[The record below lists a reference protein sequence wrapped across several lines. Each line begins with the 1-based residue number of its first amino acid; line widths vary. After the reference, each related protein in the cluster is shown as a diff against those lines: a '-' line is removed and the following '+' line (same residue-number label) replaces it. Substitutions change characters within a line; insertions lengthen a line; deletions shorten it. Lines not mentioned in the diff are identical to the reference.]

1 MSLYAINN
9 YYKNLEKVIKYG
21 GSKNETSIKHAFY
34 NLLNE
39 YAIQKDLFVA
49 EEIHIKTTKGNL
61 IRVDG
66 VVKDSLQNDWGY
78 WESKDEFDDIK
89 EEVKSKFKKGYPN
102 DNIIFEDTK
111 TAILY
116 QSGAK
121 VMQVDMQD
129 EIALDKILAKFL
141 SYERPEIKTFREA
154 IEKFKEDIPKVAD
167 SIKQIIDGQQKTNKA
182 LIKAENQFLELCRT
196 SINEAITKQD
206 VIEMMVQHILSADIF
221 NTIFDEP
228 HFHQENNVA
237 RELNKVLETFFTGV
251 IRRQTLGNIKHYYD
265 TINARA
271 AQIADHHEKQ
281 KFLKVVYEN
290 FYKGYNP
297 KAADKLGIV
306 YTPNEIVRFMI
317 ESTDSLLHR
326 HFSKTL
332 SDKGVDIFDPATG
345 TGTFICDL
353 IDHIHPKKL
362 KDKYKNEL
370 HANEV
375 SILPY
380 YIANLNIEYTYKQ
393 KMGNYEE
400 FENLCFA
407 DTLDKSSQHLVQA
420 GLFSVSAENTTR
432 IRKQNERKI
441 SVIIG
446 NPPYNAN
453 QQNENDNNKNRVY
466 DKVDERIKDTF
477 IKNST
482 AQKTKMYDMYSRF
495 YRWAMDRLNDNGII
509 AFVTNRSFIDS
520 KTFDGFRKTIQD
532 DFDFTYIIDTKS
544 DVRANPKIAGTTHN
558 VFGIQA
564 GVAVMFLVKTSHKK
578 IKHTPCKIEY
588 VTMED
593 NWLKQEKLNW
603 FSEHKFDKID
613 FDNITPDKNN
623 NWLNITDNDWD
634 LLVPICSKDVKSG
647 ESNQAIFELFSLG
660 VVTSRDDWSYDFN
673 KENLEKKVKF
683 FCNFYN
689 KELERWGKSN
699 KKEAPNDFVDRTIKF
714 GDELVSHLIK
724 GDALRFDKEKLR
736 DVMYRPYIKKNGY
749 IDKIISHRLYQLP
762 SVVGIN
768 KKHINPYI
776 SFTFHPQ
783 LKYPSILSSNCLW
796 DYAFGGR
803 DSTGLCLYKYDVKG
817 VKTDNI
823 TDWALHFFQKNYSN
837 KKITKQDIFYY
848 VYAVLHD
855 KFYLKTYEI
864 NLKRELP
871 RIPLNDNFNKWV
883 NWGKELMN
891 LHIEYETATP
901 YKLQI
906 INKKIDEKFGIKT
919 TLKANKETGVITLDE
934 KTEITGIP
942 KQAWEYQ
949 LGSRSALEWILDQYK
964 EKKPT
969 DATIADKFNTYKFA
983 DYKDHVIDLIK
994 RVCTV
999 SVRTVEITKEMSK
1012 I

>member
-9 YYKNLEKVIKYG
+9 YYASLDEAIKYA

-39 YAIQKDLFVA
+39 YAIQKELRISQEVSL
-49 EEIHIKTTKGNL
+49 KTSKGNL
-61 IRVDG
+61 IRFDG
-66 VVKDSLQNDWGY
+66 VVRDSLQNDWGY
-78 WESKDEFDDIK
+78 WESKDEDDDIK
-89 EEVKSKFKKGYPN
+89 EEVKKKFKKGYPN

-116 QSGAK
+116 QSGSK
-121 VMQVDMQD
+121 VMQVNMQD
-129 EIALDKILAKFL
+129 EIALDKILTKFI
-141 SYERPEIKTFREA
+141 SYERPEVKTFREA

-182 LIKAENQFLELCRT
+182 LIKAENEFLEICRT

-237 RELNKVLETFFTGV
+237 RELSKVLSTFFVGEL
-251 IRRQTLGNIKHYYD
+251 RKKTLAGIKHYYD
-265 TINARA
+265 VINARA

-317 ESTDSLLHR
+317 ESTDCLLHR

-353 IDHIHPKKL
+353 IDHINPKKL

-393 KMGNYEE
+393 KTGEYEE

-407 DTLDKSSQHLVQA
+407 DTLDKSSQHLVQV

-466 DKVDERIKDTF
+466 DSVDEKIRATF

-520 KTFDGFRKTIQD
+520 RTFDGFRKTIQD
-532 DFDFTYIIDTKS
+532 DFDFAYIIDTKS

-564 GVAVMFLVKTSHKK
+564 GIAVMFLVKTSHKK
-578 IKHTPCKIEY
+578 IKQNPCRIEY

-603 FSEHKFDKID
+603 FSEHKFYNID

-623 NWLNITDNDWD
+623 NWLNITNNDWD
-634 LLVPICSKDVKSG
+634 SLIPVCSKEVKTG
-647 ESNQAIFELFSLG
+647 KSNEAIFSLFSLG
-660 VVTSRDDWSYDFN
+660 VVTARDEWVYSDSE
-673 KENLEKKVKF
+673 KELEKKVKF
-683 FCNFYN
+683 LIDKYN
-689 KELERWGKSN
+689 KDVKKLFGKVGNIDIKDNIDYQIKWSRAI
-699 KKEAPNDFVDRTIKF
+699 KNDLMKGIEYKF
-714 GDELVSHLIK
+714 DSDNIREVN
-724 GDALRFDKEKLR
+724 
-736 DVMYRPYIKKNGY
+736 YRPFRKKLIYFSSQLNEMQ
-749 IDKIISHRLYQLP
+749 YQLRWLFP
-762 SVVGIN
+762 N
-768 KKHINPYI
+768 AETLNNAI
-776 SFTFHPQ
+776 SITFHEQ
-783 LKYPSILSSNCLW
+783 TGTAIQASNI
-796 DYAFGGR
+796 
-803 DSTGLCLYKYDVKG
+803 V
-817 VKTDNI
+817 
-823 TDWALHFFQKNYSN
+823 
-837 KKITKQDIFYY
+837 
-848 VYAVLHD
+848 
-855 KFYLKTYEI
+855 
-864 NLKRELP
+864 
-871 RIPLNDNFNKWV
+871 
-883 NWGKELMN
+883 
-891 LHIEYETATP
+891 
-901 YKLQI
+901 
-906 INKKIDEKFGIKT
+906 
-919 TLKANKETGVITLDE
+919 
-934 KTEITGIP
+934 
-942 KQAWEYQ
+942 
-949 LGSRSALEWILDQYK
+949 
-964 EKKPT
+964 
-969 DATIADKFNTYKFA
+969 
-983 DYKDHVIDLIK
+983 
-994 RVCTV
+994 
-999 SVRTVEITKEMSK
+999 
-1012 I
+1012 